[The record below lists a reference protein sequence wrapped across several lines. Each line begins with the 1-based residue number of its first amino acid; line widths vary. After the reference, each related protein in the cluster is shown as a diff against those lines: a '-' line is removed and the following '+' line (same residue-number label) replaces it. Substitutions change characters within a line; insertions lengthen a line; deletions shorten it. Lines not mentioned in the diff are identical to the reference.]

1 MLTMA
6 DICTNFQSNEQF
18 KESILNYL
26 QESEFTEEL
35 RGWVNT
41 PFDDIGMESIE
52 DIINGI
58 EDHEESRRLVGT
70 VRRMLDEDPDNFALM
85 MLSVVARSRSAI
97 EVDESVLFEINRFV
111 NKLIKFEDQE
121 ITGRLLLLI
130 VNELVDF
137 RTTIADEVI
146 KTILRLHGSQEFVS
160 SVLTDHRFGLNE
172 ETIQNLVTV
181 LLANTFTT
189 VVENSYYNSL
199 TERGVKHG

>member
-6 DICTNFQSNEQF
+6 DICNNFQSNEQF

-35 RGWVNT
+35 QGWVNK

-52 DIINGI
+52 NIINGI

-70 VRRMLDEDPDNFALM
+70 VRRMLDDDPDNFALI
-85 MLSVVARSRSAI
+85 MLSVVARSRSSI
-97 EVDESVLFEINRFV
+97 EIDESVLFEINRFV
-111 NKLIKFEDQE
+111 NRLIKSEDQE
-121 ITGRLLLLI
+121 KSDRLLLMI
-130 VNELVDF
+130 VKELVEF

-146 KTILRLHGSQEFVS
+146 KTILRLHGSQEFVRL
-160 SVLTDHRFGLNE
+160 VLSDHRDGLNE

-181 LLANTFTT
+181 LLANTFRM
-189 VVENSYYNSL
+189 VVGNSFYKSL
-199 TERGVKHG
+199 KERGVRHG